1 VKELNL
7 VKGKIGSTFVQYRI
21 YQHNQHGQLK
31 KKRIEQISPCID
43 SSLHAYS
50 CFYIIVVGVV
60 VVVVVV
66 VIVVI
71 FL

>member
-21 YQHNQHGQLK
+21 YQHNQ
-31 KKRIEQISPCID
+31 RVEQISPCID

-50 CFYIIVVGVV
+50 CFSIIVVGVV
-60 VVVVVV
+60 VVV
-66 VIVVI
+66 IVDI